1 LRAAAREARAR
12 KLPVAIHAAYNIHEF
27 FDIIREHRK
36 TSIELLEEVGLM
48 SSTLNVGHGN
58 FVAENPLMNYSGG
71 RDLEIM
77 GACGCAV
84 SHCPVNIARRARFLD
99 SWERYRK
106 AGVNIALGTDTY
118 PRDMIM
124 QMRTASY
131 FGKLPAETCA
141 PLPRP
146 RCSRPPP

>member
-1 LRAAAREARAR
+1 LAAAREAHAR
-12 KLPVAIHAAYNIHEF
+12 KLPVAIHAAYNVHEF

-36 TSIELLEEVGLM
+36 TSIELLEEAGLM

-77 GACGCAV
+77 GAYGCAV
-84 SHCPVNIARRARFLD
+84 SRCPVNIARRARFLD

-106 AGVNIALGTDTY
+106 AGVNKGRQA
-118 PRDMIM
+118 
-124 QMRTASY
+124 
-131 FGKLPAETCA
+131 
-141 PLPRP
+141 RP
-146 RCSRPPP
+146 ICRSG